1 MLPYH
6 FQLRLRR
13 LLPTQG
19 RQAADSELQGRAAVL
34 DRGHRGGHPHPQG
47 LRGRRGS
54 TDGMR
59 PRVSRQREAGRGR
72 VPSGDEVEL
81 RQLPRELDPGCH
93 EAREGK
99 AYVKRAIRWPHHL
112 RMTELVWH
120 K

>member
-1 MLPYH
+1 
-6 FQLRLRR
+6 
-13 LLPTQG
+13 
-19 RQAADSELQGRAAVL
+19 
-34 DRGHRGGHPHPQG
+34 
-47 LRGRRGS
+47 
-54 TDGMR
+54 MR